1 MATRHEGQRC
11 VSLGFMR
18 PGDSRKDPVIRLQI
32 QDDTMG
38 LTEMIDMTP
47 KQFADVMSGMAT
59 WVDDGFAG
67 HRKPKVEGC
76 SDCHEGTCQ
85 R

>member
-1 MATRHEGQRC
+1 MSAGRSHTGKRC

-18 PGDSRKDPVIRLQI
+18 SGDSRKPPVIRLQI
-32 QDDTMG
+32 QDEDMV
-38 LTEMIDMTP
+38 LTELLDLDP

-67 HRKPKVEGC
+67 HR
-76 SDCHEGTCQ
+76 
-85 R
+85 